1 MWPLELHRILD
12 GLISGDGR
20 KRPVNCVVSG
30 KPRRHTAMNDTM
42 NVVEV
47 SESFEHSER
56 DFGDD
61 LGIDGADAFINPIKG
76 TLVHE
81 LHADANVGIRQERA
95 VERDDVSR
103 VTVVHDLQFAQDLFA
118 NRRLRVDE
126 DDLGRGSS
134 ECRVHHQVGAGG
146 IVGV

>member
-1 MWPLELHRILD
+1 V
-12 GLISGDGR
+12 
-20 KRPVNCVVSG
+20 KRPVNCVVSR
-30 KPRRHTAMNDTM
+30 KPRRHTAVNDTM

-47 SESFEHSER
+47 SESFEHGVR
-56 DFGDD
+56 NFGDD
-61 LGIDGADAFINPIKG
+61 LDIDGADAFINPIKG

-81 LHADANVGIRQERA
+81 LHTDANVGIRQERA

-103 VTVVHDLQFAQDLFA
+103 VTVVHDLQFAQDLFT

-134 ECRVHHQVGAGG
+134 ECRVHQVGAGG
-146 IVGV
+146 IAGLRGRGNQATRMTYLLSHNSM